1 MQGLVRDLGR
11 LTIFMICAQ
20 AVIYFRPREQYEK
33 YLRFIMNLLILLQ
46 FLIPVRN
53 LFGGNVDP
61 ESWWRG
67 RGFEASME
75 RIAEFDLDA
84 WGGEDGS

>member
-53 LFGGNVDP
+53 LFWGNADP

-67 RGFEASME
+67 QGFEASME
-75 RIAEFDLDA
+75 RIAELDFDA